1 MDFSGPGSCKCT
13 SVFSGSRYGK
23 SGGSHDHL
31 FVSWPGERELA
42 AVDVLAV
49 VDVDHVNDLLVPDHH
64 VDEAVVAAPDPHD
77 ACRAFQRLASWR
89 LGVGAERV
97 ECLGDPAPHYRVEL
111 REMLARARLKLD
123 LVCGRHSPRSALT
136 CSHWTGFAP
145 DSWSSCVAMITALSA
160 VSSASSIASSMTART
175 AIRVASSS
183 PATFR
188 HIWAHAS
195 TIASCAALA

>member
-42 AVDVLAV
+42 AV
-49 VDVDHVNDLLVPDHH
+49 
-64 VDEAVVAAPDPHD
+64 VADPDPHD

-111 REMLARARLKLD
+111 REMLSRARLKLD

-136 CSHWTGFAP
+136 CSHATGFAP

-175 AIRVASSS
+175 AVRVASSS

>member
-31 FVSWPGERELA
+31 FISWPGERELA

-49 VDVDHVNDLLVPDHH
+49 VDVDHVNDLLVPDRH
-64 VDEAVVAAPDPHD
+64 VDDAVVADPDPHD

-111 REMLARARLKLD
+111 REMLARRAAQAGPGMRSSQPKVRFDLLPLDRLRARLMVIL
-123 LVCGRHSPRSALT
+123 
-136 CSHWTGFAP
+136 
-145 DSWSSCVAMITALSA
+145 
-160 VSSASSIASSMTART
+160 
-175 AIRVASSS
+175 
-183 PATFR
+183 
-188 HIWAHAS
+188 
-195 TIASCAALA
+195 